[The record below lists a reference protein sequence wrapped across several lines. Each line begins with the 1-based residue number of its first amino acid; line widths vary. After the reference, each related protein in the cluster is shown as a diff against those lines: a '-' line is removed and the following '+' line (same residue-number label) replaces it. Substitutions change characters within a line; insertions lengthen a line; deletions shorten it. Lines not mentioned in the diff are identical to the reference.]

1 MFFHIH
7 KWIELTDTY
16 ISLFLGKEVENT
28 RSDVRICKK
37 CGLIQAYERW
47 DEGVRPLSN
56 PAKVQV
62 VLTKYKEQ
70 IDEFGLREKILSRY
84 HLDCESKIKI
94 VINPHIG
101 GFSLSGSLM
110 NELGLPFDHSYSE
123 GLWTPHYISNK
134 DLGIKDENPDAYRAD
149 VRLIKAIEKIGV
161 ENASSSPNKPLKIVE
176 IPKGVE
182 WYIVSRHDGSE
193 YVSERHRCWA

>member
-28 RSDVRICKK
+28 RSDVRICTK

-56 PAKVQV
+56 PAKVQI

-70 IDEFGLREKILSRY
+70 IDEFGLRL
-84 HLDCESKIKI
+84 
-94 VINPHIG
+94 
-101 GFSLSGSLM
+101 
-110 NELGLPFDHSYSE
+110 
-123 GLWTPHYISNK
+123 
-134 DLGIKDENPDAYRAD
+134 
-149 VRLIKAIEKIGV
+149 AI
-161 ENASSSPNKPLKIVE
+161 
-176 IPKGVE
+176 
-182 WYIVSRHDGSE
+182 
-193 YVSERHRCWA
+193 